1 HGLVNAN
8 ANYVYEK
15 IMEEEARVKV
25 EVAEVQAWWNSE
37 RQTYA
42 SNEMAKKLWHLL
54 KNHQANGI
62 ASRTFGALDPV
73 QVTQMAKHLD
83 TIYVSGWQYSATH
96 TTSNKPGPDLADYP
110 YDTVPNK
117 VGHLFFAQQCHDRKQ
132 KEDRSMK

>member
-1 HGLVNAN
+1 MVNAN

-37 RQTYA
+37 RFRLTKRPYTARDVVSLRGNLRQTYA

-73 QVTQMAKHLD
+73 
-83 TIYVSGWQYSATH
+83 
-96 TTSNKPGPDLADYP
+96 
-110 YDTVPNK
+110 
-117 VGHLFFAQQCHDRKQ
+117 
-132 KEDRSMK
+132 